1 MKSEVPMRENDTR
14 PTLTD
19 ESIIELY
26 WNRDE
31 KAISETDRKYGRYLY
46 AIAYNIVHDD
56 LDSEDCVSDTY
67 VGTWNQIPPT
77 RPNVFQVF
85 LAKITRNQAI
95 NKFKKKHALK
105 RIPSELIVSLDEL
118 DDCLP
123 ASPSVEEELEAHRIA
138 ELLNTYLDGLS
149 HREQL
154 LFVCRY
160 YYADRVSEISRITGI
175 NERTVYRIL
184 ETIREGL
191 KSKLAEEGYEI

>member
-1 MKSEVPMRENDTR
+1 MRENNTQ

-31 KAISETDRKYGRYLY
+31 KAISETDKKYGRYLY

-56 LDSEDCVSDTY
+56 LDSEECLNDTY
-67 VGTWNQIPPT
+67 IGTWNQIPPT
-77 RPNVFQVF
+77 RPNIFQVF
-85 LAKITRNQAI
+85 LAKITRNHAI
-95 NKFKKKHALK
+95 NKFKKSRASK

-138 ELLNTYLDGLS
+138 ELLNTYLEGLS
-149 HREQL
+149 RQEQL

-160 YYADRVSEISRITGI
+160 YYADRVSEIARITGI

-184 ETIREGL
+184 EAMRDGL
-191 KSKLAEEGYEI
+191 KKKLTEEGYTI

>member
-1 MKSEVPMRENDTR
+1 MRENNTQ

-31 KAISETDRKYGRYLY
+31 KAISETDKKYGRYLY

-56 LDSEDCVSDTY
+56 LDSEECLNDTY
-67 VGTWNQIPPT
+67 IGTWNQIPPT
-77 RPNVFQVF
+77 RPNIFQVF
-85 LAKITRNQAI
+85 LAKITRNHAI
-95 NKFKKKHALK
+95 NKFKKSRASK

-138 ELLNTYLDGLS
+138 ELLNTYLEGLS
-149 HREQL
+149 RQEQL

-160 YYADRVSEISRITGI
+160 YYADRVSEIARITGI

-184 ETIREGL
+184 EAMRDGL
-191 KSKLAEEGYEI
+191 NKKLTEEGYTI